1 LVPLT
6 KKWGGSI
13 LKNAGFETEE
23 QLVQA
28 IAASIRRA
36 RSRQY
41 RAEFEVDAGVG
52 IADIVLSKRAP
63 SSSKALKALS
73 SISPRVAVLLDGGI
87 GASIHSLDELAA
99 CVGVSRSS
107 AKRLLGQLQ
116 ASKLARPSK
125 DGFALVTVSNLPY
138 ERIIAVEAKLSSWQ
152 RALIQAYRNLQ
163 FADESWVVLDHKFA
177 RAAIA
182 QIEKFQASG
191 VGLASLSRY
200 QGLLIHCAAHTA
212 GPVST
217 GKRWQAQAVLAARVA
232 EKIASK
238 RL

>member
-1 LVPLT
+1 M
-6 KKWGGSI
+6 I

-41 RAEFEVDAGVG
+41 KVEFEVDAGVG
-52 IADIVLSKRAP
+52 IADLVLSKRTP
-63 SSSKALKALS
+63 SSSKALRALA
-73 SISPRVAVLLDGGI
+73 SISPRVAVLLDGSI

-107 AKRLLGQLQ
+107 AHRLLGQLL
-116 ASKLARPSK
+116 ASGLARPSK
-125 DGFALVTVSNLPY
+125 DGFALVAVSTPPY
-138 ERIIAVEAKLSSWQ
+138 GRIIAVEAKLSSWQ

-163 FADESWVVLDHKFA
+163 FADESWVVMDHKFA

-182 QIEKFQASG
+182 QIERFKASG
-191 VGLASLSRY
+191 VGLASLSRP
-200 QGLLIHCAAHTA
+200 QGLFIHCSAHSA

-217 GKRWQAQAVLAARVA
+217 GKRWQAQAVLAARA
-232 EKIASK
+232 TGK
-238 RL
+238 